1 LENTDIPDMPIPS
14 EKDLK
19 LGLFSLS
26 RTLNFHLELTD
37 KCNAGCPMC
46 GRTVQMDRCRPD
58 FEKVRN
64 IELSLDVIRRNFP
77 PDFCRRVDTIDL
89 CGGLG
94 DPPAARECL
103 EICEYF
109 VDNGIKLILSS
120 NGGLRSEDWW
130 RKLGHLFSPNSSF
143 VEFHIDGLADTNHLY
158 RINTRFSKIM
168 TNAQAFLDTG
178 ATGEWHFI
186 PFKHNQHQLAE
197 ALSLSRKMGFR
208 SFRVIDTIRF
218 GNSKS
223 FVYQMPDGSIRH
235 LEPSSDDIVSHALGK
250 DTPRQVTKALDA
262 QAPPPISCKSAN
274 ENRPYIVADGSVSAC
289 CWVEGS
295 DDEKHM
301 YSRAKVSRK
310 EHNINR
316 RLLQEILLEEPYRQI
331 YPQAWEEG
339 CNPVCIRKCGLMRR
353 NTRREL

>member
-1 LENTDIPDMPIPS
+1 
-14 EKDLK
+14 
-19 LGLFSLS
+19 
-26 RTLNFHLELTD
+26 
-37 KCNAGCPMC
+37 
-46 GRTVQMDRCRPD
+46 
-58 FEKVRN
+58 
-64 IELSLDVIRRNFP
+64 
-77 PDFCRRVDTIDL
+77 
-89 CGGLG
+89 
-94 DPPAARECL
+94 
-103 EICEYF
+103 
-109 VDNGIKLILSS
+109 
-120 NGGLRSEDWW
+120 
-130 RKLGHLFSPNSSF
+130 
-143 VEFHIDGLADTNHLY
+143 
-158 RINTRFSKIM
+158 
-168 TNAQAFLDTG
+168 
-178 ATGEWHFI
+178 
-186 PFKHNQHQLAE
+186 
-197 ALSLSRKMGFR
+197 MGFR